1 MANIYKPLT
10 SEITSGDSAG
20 TGVNVSLATNVR
32 AVNTNTT
39 TAYTVGVADSATA
52 LGQSVSMTLP
62 PNEIHLI
69 RKLPG
74 DVVYASNT
82 AVKFC
87 KITNPDG

>member
-10 SEITSGDSAG
+10 SEVTSGDSAG

-32 AVNTNTT
+32 AINTSTT

-52 LGQSVSMTLP
+52 IGESPSMTLP
-62 PNEIHLI
+62 PSGIHLI

-82 AVKFC
+82 AVKFA

>member
-10 SEITSGDSAG
+10 SEVTSGDSAG

-32 AVNTNTT
+32 AINTSTT

-52 LGQSVSMTLP
+52 IGESPSMTLP
-62 PNEIHLI
+62 PNGIHLI

-82 AVKFC
+82 AVKFA